1 MAKGSLNLI
10 QENGHLSK
18 ASSGLD
24 NGGFVGDYPA
34 SDPRKEAAMD
44 NGGSGVDNL
53 AFTDG
58 YLASVGASGV
68 PQDAVLQNLPEEE
81 EEREQWAHPIEFLLS
96 CIAMSVGLG
105 NVWRF
110 PMTAYENGG
119 GAFLIPYLVILTF
132 IGRPLYFME
141 LAMGQFSSYGS
152 VKVWKMVP
160 AVKGVGFGQMIAT
173 WSVVTYYCSIM
184 GLTVFYFVMSFNKV
198 LPWSVCDYDHWAD
211 ENCVDAA
218 SNASYNNLSQSSSE
232 QYFYNYVLHVADN
245 IDNGLGVPDWRLT
258 LCLLF
263 SWVVLFFT
271 LAKGV
276 QSSGKVAYFTALFP
290 YVVLFTLLG
299 RGASL
304 PGAVNGILYFIVPQW
319 EKLLDPNVWYAAV
332 TQSFF
337 SLSVGFGAIIN
348 FASFNK
354 FNHNVYR
361 DAWIIS
367 LVDTLTSLLAGF
379 TIFSILGNLAYQLD
393 TDVKNVVR
401 GGSGLAFIS
410 YPDALAKFT
419 WAPQLFA
426 VLFFLMLFTLG
437 VGSAA
442 GLTGNI
448 ITIICEQFPAIPKFY
463 VTVII
468 CISGFLIGLVYV
480 TPGGQWILDLVDF
493 FGGGFIIYI
502 LVIVETIA
510 VNHIYGY
517 SNFMRDLKFM
527 MNINLGIY
535 WKFCWVFFI
544 PVSLS
549 AILVYSLVDFKLPTF
564 DNKDYP
570 VIAYACGWILAA
582 VALGMVPLCFIHAL
596 YINDKSAF
604 SEKLKAVFK
613 AKDTWGPKRRDNRDK
628 WDALIKNKGKA
639 PDIPQKE

>member
-1 MAKGSLNLI
+1 MDADRYPVTAIKYTNEEKKSGGGV
-10 QENGHLSK
+10 ENPTFEDPSNIEDGPHISK
-18 ASSGLD
+18 V
-24 NGGFVGDYPA
+24 VG
-34 SDPRKEAAMD
+34 E
-44 NGGSGVDNL
+44 V
-53 AFTDG
+53 
-58 YLASVGASGV
+58 
-68 PQDAVLQNLPEEE
+68 EE
-81 EEREQWAHPIEFLLS
+81 EEREQWSHPIEFLLS

-119 GAFLIPYLVILTF
+119 GAFLIPYLIVLTF

-141 LAMGQFSSYGS
+141 LALGQFSSYGS
-152 VKVWKMVP
+152 VKVWKVVP
-160 AVKGVGFGQMIAT
+160 AVKGVGYGQMIAT

-198 LPWSVCDYDHWAD
+198 LPWSVCDYSSWAD
-211 ENCVDAA
+211 DNCVDAS
-218 SNASYNNLSQSSSE
+218 SNFTFNNKSRSSSE
-232 QYFYNYVLHVADN
+232 QYFYNYVLKMADN
-245 IDNGLGVPDWRLT
+245 IDDGIGVPDWRLS

-263 SWVVLFFT
+263 SWAVLFFT

-299 RGASL
+299 RGVTL
-304 PGAVNGILYFIVPQW
+304 PGAEDGILYFIIPQW

-354 FNHNVYR
+354 FQHNVYR

-367 LVDTLTSLLAGF
+367 LADTLTSLLAGF
-379 TIFSILGNLAYQLD
+379 TIFAILGNLAHELD

-419 WAPQLFA
+419 WTPQLFA

-448 ITIICEQFPAIPKFY
+448 ITIICDQFPAIPKIY
-463 VTVII
+463 VTIVI
-468 CISGFLIGLVYV
+468 CISGFLLGLIYV

-493 FGGGFIIYI
+493 FGGGFIIYVLI
-502 LVIVETIA
+502 IVETVAI
-510 VNHIYGY
+510 NHIYSY
-517 SNFMRDLKFM
+517 SSFLRDLKFM
-527 MNINLGIY
+527 MGVNLGIY
-535 WKFCWVFFI
+535 WKFCWIFFI

-549 AILVYSLVDFKLPTF
+549 AILVYSLVDFNLPTF
-564 DNKDYP
+564 ASKAYP
-570 VIAYACGWILAA
+570 QVAYTCGWILAA
-582 VALGMVPLCFIHAL
+582 VALGMVPVCFIHAL
-596 YINDKSAF
+596 YINDKS
-604 SEKLKAVFK
+604 SLSNKLMSVFRP
-613 AKDTWGPKRRDNRDK
+613 KDTWGPKRREDREK
-628 WDALIKNKGKA
+628 WEKLKVRHGEAQGTA
-639 PDIPQKE
+639 